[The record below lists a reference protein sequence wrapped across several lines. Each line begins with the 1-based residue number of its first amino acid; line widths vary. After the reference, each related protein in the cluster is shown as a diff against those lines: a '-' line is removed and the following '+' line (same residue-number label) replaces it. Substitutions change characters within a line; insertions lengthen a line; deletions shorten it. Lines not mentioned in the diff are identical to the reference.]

1 MLSCEEGWFLNFK
14 MNIAVKKLNEQ
25 ARLPYKATAGSAGVD
40 LFACMGEN
48 IVIMPDERQL
58 IPTGIA
64 VSIPEG
70 FGGFV
75 FPRSSTASKYGISLS
90 NCVGVIDSD
99 YRGEL
104 KIAVINHG
112 KEPFVINNG
121 DRIAQLVI
129 LPVESAVYH
138 FTGELSETVRGE
150 GGFGS
155 TGIGSTGI
163 GV

>member
-1 MLSCEEGWFLNFK
+1 MD
-14 MNIAVKKLNEQ
+14 IAVKKLNNN
-25 ARLPYKATAGSAGVD
+25 AKLPFTATEGSAGAD
-40 LFACMGEN
+40 LFACLGDSITVKPN
-48 IVIMPDERQL
+48 ERLL
-58 IPTGIA
+58 ISTGLA

-70 FGGFV
+70 YGGFV
-75 FPRSSTASKYGISLS
+75 FPRSSVASKYGISLS

-112 KEPFVINNG
+112 DESFTINNS

-129 LPVESAVYH
+129 LPVEIAEYH
-138 FTGELSETVRGE
+138 FTEELNETKRGE

-155 TGIGSTGI
+155 TGKG
-163 GV
+163 